1 VRARSGVQ
9 AKAIGP
15 SASQSPEPALSVA
28 AADGVAMVEL
38 EAKAPAESRDQV
50 RAAGRA
56 PVGAS
61 RSAVESPPP
70 VRVEIT
76 MLEEARRAL
85 SAGEAARAL
94 SILDTYVARFP
105 HGTMAPEATLVR
117 IEALVKAGD
126 RPAAARAAEAL
137 DASDP
142 DNPYR
147 SRVRALLAWP
157 NH

>member
-1 VRARSGVQ
+1 MVEPEARAR
-9 AKAIGP
+9 
-15 SASQSPEPALSVA
+15 
-28 AADGVAMVEL
+28 
-38 EAKAPAESRDQV
+38 AESKDQV
-50 RAAGRA
+50 RAAAKA
-56 PVGAS
+56 PGGVSLAVGPS
-61 RSAVESPPP
+61 PPPP

-85 SAGEAARAL
+85 SAGAPARAL

-105 HGTMAPEATLVR
+105 HGTMGPEATLVR

-126 RPAAARAAEAL
+126 RPAAERAAEAL
-137 DASDP
+137 GASNP

-147 SRVRALLAWP
+147 SRVHALLAWP